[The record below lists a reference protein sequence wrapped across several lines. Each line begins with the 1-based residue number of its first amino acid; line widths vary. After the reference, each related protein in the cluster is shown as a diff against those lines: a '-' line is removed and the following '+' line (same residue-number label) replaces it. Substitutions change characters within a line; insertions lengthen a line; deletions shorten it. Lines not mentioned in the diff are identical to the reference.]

1 MDDWRKKLKFRS
13 WHRGMKEADIILGR
27 FADVYLP
34 QLTKQ
39 ELYQFDALLACT
51 DHVLLDWINGR
62 VKVPEEYDNNIMK
75 LLKNFD
81 FRVQDS

>member
-34 QLTKQ
+34 QLTQQ
-39 ELYQFDALLACT
+39 ELYQFDALLACA
-51 DHVLLDWINGR
+51 DHVLLDWINGK
-62 VKVPEEYDNNIMK
+62 VEVPEEYDNNIMK

-81 FRVQDS
+81 IRVQDS